1 MFNYK
6 YHIFCCVNER
16 PPDNPKGCC
25 KGKNSE
31 SILDY
36 LKGTI
41 HERGLKNEVKVT
53 ATKCLSACSK
63 GPSVVIYPEGI
74 WYTIPSVEDAWEII
88 EKHILNGKPVEQLK
102 MK

>member
-1 MFNYK
+1 
-6 YHIFCCVNER
+6 VNER

-25 KGKNSE
+25 KWKNSE

-41 HERGLKNEVKVT
+41 HEKGLKNEVKVT

-74 WYTIPSVEDAWEII
+74 WYTIPSLEDAWEII
-88 EKHILNGKPVEQLK
+88 EKHVLKGKPVERLK

>member
-1 MFNYK
+1 
-6 YHIFCCVNER
+6 VNER

-74 WYTIPSVEDAWEII
+74 WYTIPSLEDAWEII
-88 EKHILNGKPVEQLK
+88 EKHVLKGKPVERLK